1 MLAAAYTNYLLHF
14 KVPSGTSRGIL
25 TDKETF
31 FIRVWE
37 EARPE
42 RVGWGECALFRGLS
56 AEDGPDYEEKLRQV
70 CRDIGRLRVE
80 ELEDWSSIRFGVE
93 MALADLRNGGKGIYF
108 PSAFTEGKRK
118 IEING
123 LIWMGDRH
131 TMMRRIEEK
140 LQAGFRCIKLKIGAI
155 DFEAELALLAFIRKR
170 YDRGKIELRVDANG
184 AFSPQ
189 EALRYLRA
197 LSVYDLHSIEQP
209 LRAGQ
214 WEETAALCRESPVPI
229 ALDEE
234 LIGVNGLAGK
244 KALLDT
250 IGPAFVV
257 LKPALAGGFGGAE
270 EWIRLCRERNIGWWV
285 TSALE
290 SNIGLNALAQW
301 TATLN
306 NSMPQGLGTGELYT
320 NNIPVSLCREGRY
333 LYLNPEAEREIIL
346 KR

>member
-1 MLAAAYTNYLLHF
+1 MLAAAYSNYLLHF

-42 RVGWGECALFRGLS
+42 RAGWGECALFRGLS
-56 AEDGPDYEEKLRQV
+56 AEDAPDYEEKLRQV

-155 DFEAELALLAFIRKR
+155 DFEAELALLAFIRKK

-214 WEETAALCRESPVPI
+214 WGETAALCRESPVPI

-250 IGPAFVV
+250 IRPAFVV

-333 LYLNPEAEREIIL
+333 LYLDPEAEREIIL

>member
-1 MLAAAYTNYLLHF
+1 MLAAAYSNYLLHF

-42 RVGWGECALFRGLS
+42 RAGWGECALFRGLS
-56 AEDGPDYEEKLRQV
+56 AEDAPDYEEKLRQV

-250 IGPAFVV
+250 IRPAFVV

-320 NNIPVSLCREGRY
+320 NNIPVSLCRKGRY
-333 LYLNPEAEREIIL
+333 LYLDPEA
-346 KR
+346 